1 MSERTNRPSAATPA
15 AVFTLTVAL
24 APLTAG
30 QTVDWSAPT
39 RAVSVALDQSDNVC
53 TIDYEVQ
60 PGAEVTVTKRSR
72 SGALL
77 WTASI
82 DQTDSTKWER
92 AEWIAVD
99 PAGDIVVAA
108 TLMSGFSSPVVAA
121 SLLLKFSASGAPL
134 WRQVVGGPF
143 DGTSTRKC
151 LIDAAGDIY
160 VLGTGVGTTQVTTKV
175 KKVAAD
181 GTERWTF
188 LDAANIGL
196 PTNFKFSADGHL
208 VVAAR
213 APFGSVNGYTKVDA
227 LTGQAHWS
235 LAGVQSLT
243 VGDAAGDSLGHT
255 YIVHGEY
262 VTNGGTVVRKLD
274 GQGSTLWSRA
284 FASSGFRVELDPTE
298 HAVVSGFPSAGA
310 AGAAF
315 FEVDPSGAL
324 VWANLDAD
332 GPQNLLLHA
341 QMVVDERG
349 SAYLAAGTLF
359 AMAVCKVDDAGNSVF
374 TATLPPGSGAH
385 ALALGR
391 SSQCVVVVGG
401 ATARL
406 LDPDVL
412 GSAYCGPAIPNSTGV
427 GATLSARGSSRVA
440 WNDVTLEARSLP
452 LNATAF
458 FLASQSQG
466 SVVGPGGSQGR
477 LCLGGAIGRFVGPG
491 QVQSSGSQGSALLR
505 LELSQLPTP
514 TGPTAAVA
522 GATWNFQ
529 CWYRDLNPSA
539 TSNLSAA
546 LALTFDA

>member
-1 MSERTNRPSAATPA
+1 MSDRTRCPSAALSA
-15 AVFTLTVAL
+15 ALSTFAL
-24 APLTAG
+24 APFAAG

-39 RAVSVALDQSDNVC
+39 RAVSVALDQGDNVC
-53 TIDYEVQ
+53 TVDYEVQ

-72 SGALL
+72 
-77 WTASI
+77 T
-82 DQTDSTKWER
+82 
-92 AEWIAVD
+92 
-99 PAGDIVVAA
+99 
-108 TLMSGFSSPVVAA
+108 
-121 SLLLKFSASGAPL
+121 
-134 WRQVVGGPF
+134 
-143 DGTSTRKC
+143 
-151 LIDAAGDIY
+151 
-160 VLGTGVGTTQVTTKV
+160 
-175 KKVAAD
+175 
-181 GTERWTF
+181 
-188 LDAANIGL
+188 
-196 PTNFKFSADGHL
+196 
-208 VVAAR
+208 
-213 APFGSVNGYTKVDA
+213 
-227 LTGQAHWS
+227 
-235 LAGVQSLT
+235 
-243 VGDAAGDSLGHT
+243 
-255 YIVHGEY
+255 
-262 VTNGGTVVRKLD
+262 
-274 GQGSTLWSRA
+274 
-284 FASSGFRVELDPTE
+284 
-298 HAVVSGFPSAGA
+298 
-310 AGAAF
+310 
-315 FEVDPSGAL
+315 GAL
-324 VWANLDAD
+324 VWANLNVD

-374 TATLPPGSGAH
+374 TATLPPGSGAR

-427 GATLSARGSSRVA
+427 GATLSAHGSSRVT

-458 FLASQSQG
+458 FLASLSQG

-477 LCLGGAIGRFVGPG
+477 LCLGGAIDRFVGPG
-491 QVQSSGSQGSALLR
+491 QVQSSGSQGSAMLR
-505 LELSQLPTP
+505 LELSQIPTP